1 MAANA
6 SSEGESLIPLTIGE
20 VGGLAIDVNVYRSAG
35 FRFFDPPFSTLANVS
50 RWKLKVLVPEI
61 WELELR
67 AHLCEWMSA
76 RLGDARHILKFAPF
90 GDGNQALATRAVV
103 DAWASETAESVA
115 LRAIEKHFGELNASR
130 LKTAWAKGSAVLED
144 YFSGSAPFEK
154 SGSKKSEFPDAFALR
169 TLEDWAQRAGQQVLV
184 VSGDAGCLAAC
195 TASPQLIG
203 VPTLVAALNALS
215 AADAERRAKAARYEE
230 VLVREIAS
238 EVSQL
243 RKELDSLLAQQ
254 LIDDFDIE
262 ARPWFMDDHYDA
274 HVDDVQLRQV
284 IASSGMWPP
293 SVTVVSIGANSLTFT
308 WSFVAE
314 IEVTARF
321 SRPLWGARTR
331 RVETSSTREVSRFD
345 LRAVVTLHT
354 LSEMSPEAVADGLV
368 RRMNIEDRQLR
379 VLFRHVDV
387 TELPPD

>member
-1 MAANA
+1 
-6 SSEGESLIPLTIGE
+6 
-20 VGGLAIDVNVYRSAG
+20 
-35 FRFFDPPFSTLANVS
+35 
-50 RWKLKVLVPEI
+50 
-61 WELELR
+61 
-67 AHLCEWMSA
+67 
-76 RLGDARHILKFAPF
+76 
-90 GDGNQALATRAVV
+90 
-103 DAWASETAESVA
+103 
-115 LRAIEKHFGELNASR
+115 
-130 LKTAWAKGSAVLED
+130 
-144 YFSGSAPFEK
+144 
-154 SGSKKSEFPDAFALR
+154 
-169 TLEDWAQRAGQQVLV
+169 
-184 VSGDAGCLAAC
+184 
-195 TASPQLIG
+195 